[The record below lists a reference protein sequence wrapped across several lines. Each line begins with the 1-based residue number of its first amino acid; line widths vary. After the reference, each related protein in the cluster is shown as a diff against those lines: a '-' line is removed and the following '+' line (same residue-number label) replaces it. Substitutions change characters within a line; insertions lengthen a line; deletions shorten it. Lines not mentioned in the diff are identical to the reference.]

1 MREREVTRIPFRA
14 ARAAAAGAIRSIAL
28 VLAVSIV
35 AVGFVASSLVASP
48 ARAQHE
54 GDTGTA
60 PPPPA
65 GDGRITVSVVNP
77 DAPAEVAGLAI
88 ALYSLGSDGRPGF
101 TNGTTDAEGRVTFPN
116 LSNDP
121 GIVYLLG
128 ARYRDIP
135 FGERLTFE
143 AGKTEAAV
151 TIEVSAPTDRVEG
164 VRVEELRV
172 RLDWMGD
179 RVLVREI
186 LRLVNPGGRVIQL
199 PKAGAA
205 AGKAA
210 PSIVARRLGEG
221 ADQFTLGASSMG
233 DGLVLEDGVVRY
245 SGPLYP
251 GDQSIEYQY
260 TLPSPKAGEPVRVPV
275 ELDRAAARVV
285 AIAGTAGMAIRGPG
299 LVASSEVSSDSGKA
313 LSAWARGALGARER
327 STIEATLPETRQGA
341 ELVTIPRAD
350 VWLDLDDTR
359 VNATA
364 DLELEVAPGPPVAGT
379 PDTPLLSVRLPEGAS
394 LTGFAPEA
402 EGLGLLPRDHGF
414 DVLGPIGEGKT
425 SLGFAYRLDAKPEG
439 VSLDLRFPRPVATL
453 NVLIADTGL
462 ALESSRLHRLRPFR
476 SGTRNYLHR
485 EAFNLTADERVDL
498 RIAPLRDS
506 GLPREAGMAFAF
518 AAIAGSAAYLAAP
531 LTRRARRSDAALSAE
546 DASEEAARAQLAAER
561 EATYAA
567 IRDLDHDF
575 ETGKLEAA
583 DHASMRE
590 ALRARAIELLAAE
603 RTAAGTAGS
612 SGQPTPP
619 DAARRATAASTA
631 SVATAAVADASP
643 TPAAAT
649 TTTTTSATASASAAA
664 GFCPSCGAARQA
676 AWRFCASCGAALPE
690 RVGPNA

>member
-1 MREREVTRIPFRA
+1 MRQRVSIRTLPRQTSRLA
-14 ARAAAAGAIRSIAL
+14 TGLVAGLLAIAL
-28 VLAVSIV
+28 SGI
-35 AVGFVASSLVASP
+35 GLVASP

-65 GDGRITVSVVNP
+65 GDGRITVSIVNP

-101 TNGTTDAEGRVTFPN
+101 TNGETDAEGRVTFPN

-151 TIEVSAPTDRVEG
+151 TIEVSTPTDRVEG

-285 AIAGTAGMAIRGPG
+285 AVAGTAGMAIRGPG
-299 LVASSEVSSDSGKA
+299 LVASSEVRSDSGQA

-341 ELVTIPRAD
+341 ELVTIPRAE

-359 VNATA
+359 VHATA

-379 PDTPLLSVRLPEGAS
+379 PDAPLLSVRLPDGAS
-394 LTGFAPEA
+394 LTGVAPEA
-402 EGLGLLPRDHGF
+402 EALGLLPRDHGF

-425 SLGFAYRLDAKPEG
+425 NLGFAYRLDAKPEG
-439 VSLDLRFPRPVATL
+439 VSLDLRFPRPVSTL

-485 EAFNLTADERVDL
+485 EAFNVADDERVDL
-498 RIAPLRDS
+498 RIAPLRDTA
-506 GLPREAGMAFAF
+506 LPREAGMAFAF
-518 AAIAGSAAYLAAP
+518 TAIAGSAAYLAAP
-531 LTRRARRSDAALSAE
+531 LIRRARRSDAALSAE

-561 EATYAA
+561 EAAYAA

-590 ALRARAIELLAAE
+590 ALRAHAIELLAAE
-603 RTAAGTAGS
+603 RTAAGTAGTS
-612 SGQPTPP
+612 GTSGQPTPP
-619 DAARRATAASTA
+619 DAAGRATAASTA
-631 SVATAAVADASP
+631 SVATSAAADASS

-649 TTTTTSATASASAAA
+649 TTSASTSASASAAA

-676 AWRFCASCGAALPE
+676 AWRFCASCGAPLPE
-690 RVGPNA
+690 RVGPHA

>member
-1 MREREVTRIPFRA
+1 MNEREVNRTTR
-14 ARAAAAGAIRSIAL
+14 GTIRSIAL
-28 VLAVSIV
+28 ALAV
-35 AVGFVASSLVASP
+35 ALALATTGLVARP

-65 GDGRITVSVVNP
+65 GDGRITVSVVNA
-77 DAPAEVAGLAI
+77 DGPADVSGLAI

-101 TNGTTDAEGRVTFPN
+101 TNGATDAEGRVTFAN
-116 LSNDP
+116 VSNDP
-121 GIVYLLG
+121 GIVYLVG

-135 FGERLTFE
+135 FGERITFE

-151 TIEVSAPTDRVEG
+151 TIEVSTPTDRVEG

-199 PKAGAA
+199 PKAA

-210 PSIVARRLGEG
+210 PSIVARRLGDG
-221 ADQFTLGASSMG
+221 ADQFTLGTSSMG
-233 DGLVLEDGVVRY
+233 DGLVLEGGVVRY

-251 GDQSIEYQY
+251 GDQSVEYQY
-260 TLPSPKAGEPVRVPV
+260 TLPSPKAGEPVRVSV
-275 ELDRAAARVV
+275 ELDRPAARVV
-285 AIAGTAGMAIRGPG
+285 AIAGTAGMAIRGAG

-313 LSAWARGALGARER
+313 LSAWARGALRAGER
-327 STIEATLPETRQGA
+327 SVIEATLPETRRGV

-379 PDTPLLSVRLPEGAS
+379 PDAPLLSVRLPEGAS
-394 LTGFAPEA
+394 LTGVAPEA

-425 SLGFAYRLDAKPEG
+425 SLGFAYRLEAKPEG
-439 VSLDLRFPRPVATL
+439 VSLDLRFPRAVSTL

-476 SGTRNYLHR
+476 NGTRNYLHR
-485 EAFNLTADERVDL
+485 EAFNVAADESVDL
-498 RIAPLRDS
+498 RIAPLRDT

-518 AAIAGSAAYLAAP
+518 AAIAGAAAYLAVP
-531 LTRRARRSDAALSAE
+531 LTRRARRADAPYTA
-546 DASEEAARAQLAAER
+546 EEAALARLAAER
-561 EATYAA
+561 EATYAS

-603 RTAAGTAGS
+603 RAATGAP
-612 SGQPTPP
+612 GQPVSSE
-619 DAARRATAASTA
+619 AEHRATAAST
-631 SVATAAVADASP
+631 TAATRAGA
-643 TPAAAT
+643 TTAAT
-649 TTTTTSATASASAAA
+649 TAVPASATA
-664 GFCPSCGAARQA
+664 GFCPGCGAPRQA
-676 AWRFCASCGAALPE
+676 TWRFCASCGAALPE
-690 RVGPNA
+690 RVGRDA